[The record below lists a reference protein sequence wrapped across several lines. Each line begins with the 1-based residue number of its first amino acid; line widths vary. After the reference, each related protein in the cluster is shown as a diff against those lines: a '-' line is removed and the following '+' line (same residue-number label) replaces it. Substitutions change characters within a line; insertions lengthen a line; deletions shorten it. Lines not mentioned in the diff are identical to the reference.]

1 MVKEKSV
8 NLVNQLKAATDTDEA
23 WKIGRT
29 LMSRGLDPAS
39 NSLMDQAIIQDNRK
53 AVDGYI
59 QRATGKGIHYARKSG
74 KRDGI
79 IKANELEAERLKE
92 LGLST
97 TDPKRLMFLI
107 SEIDAGK
114 RAIDKL
120 KNPRNQSTHVW
131 NKEWEEGE
139 EYAAEN
145 GTDDAR
151 DDNYETGGYITIH
164 LDGVNMI
171 LEAVIPKQGN
181 LIPAD

>member
-1 MVKEKSV
+1 MVREKSV
-8 NLVNQLKAATDTDEA
+8 TLVNQLKETADADEA
-23 WKIGRT
+23 WKLGRT

-39 NSLMDQAIIQDNRK
+39 DDLMDKAIIQDNRK

-79 IKANELEAERLKE
+79 IKANKLEAERLKE

-107 SEIDAGK
+107 SEIDAGR

-131 NKEWEEGE
+131 NEEWEEGDEVWYASDHE
-139 EYAAEN
+139 E
-145 GTDDAR
+145 DD
-151 DDNYETGGYITIH
+151 DDYETGGYITIH